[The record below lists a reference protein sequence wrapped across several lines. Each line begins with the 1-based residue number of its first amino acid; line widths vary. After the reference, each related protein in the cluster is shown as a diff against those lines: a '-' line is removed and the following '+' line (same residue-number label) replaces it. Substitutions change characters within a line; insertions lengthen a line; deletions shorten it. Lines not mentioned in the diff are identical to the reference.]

1 MYIILLSVVYLCL
14 ISAMLFIGGSS
25 LWHNRTCYMLFEN
38 HIFCWVCVSAC
49 SLLMITG
56 NVFVCHAPPT
66 FTAVTSSEQ
75 TSFCFPNRT
84 DIHSFYVRHKF
95 LAFGYGEHCLFF
107 DVPPCGLAETS
118 TFQINPL
125 LHCSGFPHVSLL
137 TLCNLCANRTLNSAC
152 CHN

>member
-1 MYIILLSVVYLCL
+1 
-14 ISAMLFIGGSS
+14 MLFIGGSS

-107 DVPPCGLAETS
+107 RCAAVWIGRNVNVSDKPTPSLFRFS
-118 TFQINPL
+118 TRFITDALQFMCKPHTEFCL
-125 LHCSGFPHVSLL
+125 LS
-137 TLCNLCANRTLNSAC
+137 
-152 CHN
+152 